1 MVGAIIYTNLN
12 SGLFPQ
18 FSCEGLVTALRG
30 LMLLTMKSIYPQV
43 MGLMAVYGQT
53 LKGGSV
59 GVDTL
64 CIDFQ

>member
-1 MVGAIIYTNLN
+1 
-12 SGLFPQ
+12 
-18 FSCEGLVTALRG
+18 
-30 LMLLTMKSIYPQV
+30 

-64 CIDFQ
+64 CINFQLEAKDKFQSLGE